1 MKMNPAY
8 LPIFYLWLI
17 LFITNSSRRRN
28 NKTYII
34 NHILNKS
41 ERENNQMLELA
52 KKFIEK
58 ECVIYTFE
66 GNQYSGTVKDVSDGA
81 LLVERK
87 GVTEAINLN
96 FVVRIRETK
105 KK

>member
-1 MKMNPAY
+1 MNPAY

-17 LFITNSSRRRN
+17 LFITNGNRRRN

-34 NHILNKS
+34 NQILNKS

-66 GNQYSGTVKDVSDGA
+66 GNQYSGTVKEVSDGA

>member
-1 MKMNPAY
+1 M
-8 LPIFYLWLI
+8 
-17 LFITNSSRRRN
+17 RN
-28 NKTYII
+28 II
-34 NHILNKS
+34 QKN
-41 ERENNQMLELA
+41 RTENNEMFELA

-66 GNQYSGTVKDVSDGA
+66 GNQYSGTVKEVSDGA

>member
-1 MKMNPAY
+1 MNPAY

-28 NKTYII
+28 HQTYII

-41 ERENNQMLELA
+41 EREKNQMLELA

-66 GNQYSGTVKDVSDGA
+66 GNQYSGTVKEVSDGA

-87 GVTEAINLN
+87 GMTEAINLN

>member
-1 MKMNPAY
+1 MNPAY

-28 NKTYII
+28 NQTYII

-41 ERENNQMLELA
+41 EREKNQMLELA

-66 GNQYSGTVKDVSDGA
+66 GNQYSGTVKEVSDGA

>member
-1 MKMNPAY
+1 
-8 LPIFYLWLI
+8 
-17 LFITNSSRRRN
+17 
-28 NKTYII
+28 
-34 NHILNKS
+34 
-41 ERENNQMLELA
+41 MLELA

-66 GNQYSGTVKDVSDGA
+66 GNQYSGTVKEVSDGA

-87 GVTEAINLN
+87 GMTEAINLN

>member
-17 LFITNSSRRRN
+17 LFITNGSRRRN
-28 NKTYII
+28 NQTYII

-66 GNQYSGTVKDVSDGA
+66 GNQYSGTVKEVSDGA
-81 LLVERK
+81 LIVERK

>member
-1 MKMNPAY
+1 MNPAY

-17 LFITNSSRRRN
+17 LFITSSSRRRN
-28 NKTYII
+28 NQTYII
-34 NHILNKS
+34 NYILNKS
-41 ERENNQMLELA
+41 EREKNQMLELA

-66 GNQYSGTVKDVSDGA
+66 GNQYSGTVKEVSDGA

-96 FVVRIRETK
+96 FVVRIREIK

>member
-1 MKMNPAY
+1 MNYAVY
-8 LPIFYLWLI
+8 LPIWLL
-17 LFITNSSRRRN
+17 LFNMI
-28 NKTYII
+28 II
-34 NHILNKS
+34 NNRKRKTILITKFFNRT
-41 ERENNQMLELA
+41 EREKKEMFELA

-66 GNQYSGTVKDVSDGA
+66 GNQYNGTVKEVSDGA

>member
-1 MKMNPAY
+1 MNYAVY
-8 LPIFYLWLI
+8 LPIWLL
-17 LFITNSSRRRN
+17 LFNMI
-28 NKTYII
+28 II
-34 NHILNKS
+34 NNRKRKTILITKFFNRT
-41 ERENNQMLELA
+41 EREKKQMLELA

-58 ECVIYTFE
+58 ECVIYTFA
-66 GNQYSGTVKDVSDGA
+66 GNQYSGTVKEVSDGA

>member
-1 MKMNPAY
+1 MNPAY
-8 LPIFYLWLI
+8 LPIFYLLLI
-17 LFITNSSRRRN
+17 LFITNSNRRRN
-28 NKTYII
+28 NQYII

-41 ERENNQMLELA
+41 ERENNEMFELA

-66 GNQYSGTVKDVSDGA
+66 GNQYSGTVKEVSDGA

-87 GVTEAINLN
+87 GVTEAINLS

>member
-1 MKMNPAY
+1 MNPAY

-17 LFITNSSRRRN
+17 LCITSSRQKLRKTVIMRN
-28 NKTYII
+28 II
-34 NHILNKS
+34 QKN
-41 ERENNQMLELA
+41 RTENNEMFELA

>member
-1 MKMNPAY
+1 MNPAY

-28 NKTYII
+28 NQTYII

-66 GNQYSGTVKDVSDGA
+66 GNQYSGTVKEVSDGA

>member
-1 MKMNPAY
+1 MNYAVY
-8 LPIFYLWLI
+8 LPIWLL
-17 LFITNSSRRRN
+17 LFNMI
-28 NKTYII
+28 II
-34 NHILNKS
+34 NNRKRKTILITKFFNRT
-41 ERENNQMLELA
+41 EREKKEMFELA

-66 GNQYSGTVKDVSDGA
+66 GNQYSGIVKEVSDGA

>member
-1 MKMNPAY
+1 MNPAY

-17 LFITNSSRRRN
+17 LFITNSRRRRN
-28 NKTYII
+28 NQTYII

-41 ERENNQMLELA
+41 EREKKQMLELA

-66 GNQYSGTVKDVSDGA
+66 GNQYSGTVKEVSDGA

-87 GVTEAINLN
+87 GVTEAINLS